1 MRHPAP
7 CASELAS
14 ELIGRPRLLKGA
26 LARCAR
32 LASGVLHDLPPLAL
46 ASGRDRRPDEGT
58 DQQERKRDP
67 TNHHNDARAL
77 TYDPH
82 G

>member
-7 CASELAS
+7 CASELAR

-46 ASGRDRRPDEGT
+46 AAGRDRRADEGA
-58 DQQERKRDP
+58 DQQERERAPTDEDRDP
-67 TNHHNDARAL
+67 GMLAHRAH
-77 TYDPH
+77 D
-82 G
+82 